1 MRHSTQTSIYDRVPN
16 GFIFYRGPSM
26 LDGSPI
32 VAIATRVTS
41 ASKNS
46 KTGALVA
53 TYILRDDINPVD
65 AVRQGKDQSIC
76 GSCVHRGW
84 YDSATNSWKDRSCYV
99 VIGQGPLGV
108 YDGFER
114 GIYPE
119 VAPEQACEWLAGH
132 AVRLGTYGDPCARS
146 GRCLACHVA
155 QGGREGW
162 IHTSVETVPGIQAAL
177 HGIMRHG
184 RGTASGDRARLAH
197 VPDTS
202 AF

>member
-1 MRHSTQTSIYDRVPN
+1 MRYSAQTNIYGSKAPN

-32 VAIATRVTS
+32 VAIATRFAS

-65 AVRQGKDQSIC
+65 AVRQGKDKSVC

-84 YDSATNSWKDRSCYV
+84 YDAASNSWKDRSCYV

-108 YDGFER
+108 YDGFSPKR
-114 GIYPE
+114 ASSRATPMFAII
-119 VAPEQACEWLAGH
+119 AG
-132 AVRLGTYGDPCARS
+132 
-146 GRCLACHVA
+146 
-155 QGGREGW
+155 
-162 IHTSVETVPGIQAAL
+162 TVIA
-177 HGIMRHG
+177 I
-184 RGTASGDRARLAH
+184 
-197 VPDTS
+197 